1 MIFIIEVIFVSIM
14 FPLNFLDLSLFF
26 AILSLILL
34 VTSGVLS
41 SERAGKNVLINTR
54 KLRKAALV
62 VSTLFVITVALRMF
76 SSILLG

>member
-41 SERAGKNVLINTR
+41 SESAGKNVLINTR